1 MPAARRPSAQI
12 ERLDYPIPIEGA
24 AIDGTL
30 GSEGSEVPEGS
41 VYAHSF
47 TAALYADDSGLND
60 ELAFSCS
67 RPPET
72 TVTPGKSLTPWLRTQ
87 AVNAWASRSR
97 LAESVALGRADASE
111 DDEREESPVVV
122 LVLALAVVFVL
133 VDVAEFEDAA
143 ALAPQAASASRG
155 SAVSS
160 AAAAPTTLG
169 RRR

>member
-111 DDEREESPVVV
+111 DDELEESPVVV

-143 ALAPQAASASRG
+143 ALVPQAASASRG